1 MTVEVGFIKHEEAI
15 IQHFVEDIEFADLY
29 LQSALD
35 DGDEKEIQEVQ
46 YWYDE
51 AKKRAISSRYW
62 SSLIENAEQT
72 ARDGQN
78 IETVIG
84 LLTRA
89 IGILKAAVPANT

>member
-15 IQHFVEDIEFADLY
+15 IQHFVEDTEFADLY
-29 LQSALD
+29 LQAALD

-51 AKKRAISSRYW
+51 AKRRAASSSYW
-62 SSLIENAEQT
+62 SSLIENAERT

-78 IETVIG
+78 IDTVIS
-84 LLTRA
+84 LVTRA
-89 IGILKAAVPANT
+89 LGILKSAVPANA